1 MSIIPF
7 AIGTEYINERWI
19 KNNIKH
25 LNEQFKKDMTSYKGT
40 KTNVSSK
47 KVSGFKRSAKRIY
60 FHLVENEE
68 DTEFPFRISCHICN
82 KKM

>member
-1 MSIIPF
+1 MSMIPF

-40 KTNVSSK
+40 AQMYLQEKSQDLK
-47 KVSGFKRSAKRIY
+47 AQK
-60 FHLVENEE
+60 
-68 DTEFPFRISCHICN
+68 EFIFI
-82 KKM
+82 